1 MNNNS
6 NQPGEFDA
14 VLGGEVPPPVSGV
27 VLGGIEGVKSRLK
40 SSVIE
45 VKLAALSEALNY
57 GDMGLDLVIN
67 TLTDSSERVQH
78 FAARLL
84 KRSGNE
90 KGKQAVIDYD
100 IRLFFRLLTEW
111 KFENFDPSIGI
122 TNVMDTAYVLG
133 YVEYSPFD
141 FSQFEALLC
150 DSQADKIQA
159 LVCQIWA
166 DNYRNTRAG
175 NIIKTISSAYKEL
188 TSLKTLFIGD
198 GYDEPYKV
206 SYVSLGDVSPVLTA
220 YPNLE
225 VLQVRCDD
233 SLKFSPLKHH
243 SLKTL
248 IVETGHGLSYQ
259 TIDQICVLELSNLEY
274 LELWLGRDDDF
285 HYEGINSGISRLIPL
300 LKNMLFPKLE
310 YLGLK
315 SCEYADELTEILVES
330 PLMDNLKILDLS
342 MGKLTDKGA
351 QILFNCSKINHLH
364 ILNVSMNRLSTSMIE
379 QLSQLNCHLEA
390 EPQDT
395 ESGSGLRYWSLY
407 E

>member
-1 MNNNS
+1 MKNNS
-6 NQPGEFDA
+6 KPREFDA
-14 VLGGEVPPPVSGV
+14 VLCGEAPPPVIGV

-40 SSVIE
+40 SSVLE
-45 VKLAALSEALNY
+45 VKIAALSEALNY

-67 TLTDSSERVQH
+67 TLTDSSEQVQR

-84 KRSGNE
+84 KRSGN
-90 KGKQAVIDYD
+90 KKVKQAVIDYD
-100 IRLFFRLLTEW
+100 IWLFFHLLTEW

-122 TNVMDTAYVLG
+122 TNTIDTAYVLG
-133 YVEYSPFD
+133 YIEYTPFD
-141 FSQFEALLC
+141 FSQFEALLR

-166 DNYRNTRAG
+166 EDYRNTRAG
-175 NIIKTISSAYKEL
+175 NIIKAISSAYKEL

-198 GYDEPYKV
+198 GYDEPYKI

-233 SLKFSPLKHH
+233 SLEFSPLQHD

-248 IVETGHGLSYQ
+248 IVETGHGLSYK
-259 TIDQICVLELSNLEY
+259 TIDQICVLELPNLEY

-300 LKNMLFPKLE
+300 LKNQLFTKLE

-315 SCEYADELTEILVES
+315 SCEYADELTGFLVES
-330 PLMDNLKILDLS
+330 PLIDNLKVLDLS
-342 MGKLTDKGA
+342 RGKLTDKGA
-351 QILFNCSKINHLH
+351 QVLLNCSKINDLH
-364 ILNVSMNRLSTSMIE
+364 ILNVSMNRLSPSMIE
-379 QLSQLNCHLEA
+379 QLSQLNCHVEA

-395 ESGSGLRYWSLY
+395 ESIRGLRYWSLY